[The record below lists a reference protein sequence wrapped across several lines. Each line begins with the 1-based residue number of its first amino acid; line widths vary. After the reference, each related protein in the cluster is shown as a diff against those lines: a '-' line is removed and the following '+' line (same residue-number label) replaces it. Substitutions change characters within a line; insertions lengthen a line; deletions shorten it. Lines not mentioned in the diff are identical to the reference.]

1 MNDLDVL
8 TPDDARA
15 FFKRWYTPPNAVVI
29 VAGDVDVKQVRQWAQ
44 QYYGGIAARPVPMRK
59 PRLEPPQVGKRTL
72 ELKAP
77 AEQAYVALA
86 FRVPGLQSADLAKP
100 ENQDALSLTVLAA
113 VLDGYS
119 GARLDRAL
127 TQGPNR
133 VADGAGASN
142 GLLGRG
148 PMLFVLDGV
157 PAKDKSA
164 AQVEA
169 ALREQIARVAR
180 EGVSEAEL
188 ARVKTQWV
196 ASEVYKLDSVF
207 NQARE
212 LGNYWVQGLPLD
224 TSERLIAQL
233 RQVTAEQVQKVAAK
247 YFGDDQLT
255 VGVLLPQPLDLNRA
269 PRAAPA
275 GTRH

>member
-44 QYYGGIAARPVPMRK
+44 QYYGGIAARPVPVRK

-77 AEQAYVALA
+77 AEQAYVAMA
-86 FRVPGLQSADLAKP
+86 FRVPGLQSSELAKP
-100 ENQDALSLTVLAA
+100 ENQDALALTVLAA

-142 GLLGRG
+142 GLMGRG

-157 PAKDKSA
+157 PAKDKTA